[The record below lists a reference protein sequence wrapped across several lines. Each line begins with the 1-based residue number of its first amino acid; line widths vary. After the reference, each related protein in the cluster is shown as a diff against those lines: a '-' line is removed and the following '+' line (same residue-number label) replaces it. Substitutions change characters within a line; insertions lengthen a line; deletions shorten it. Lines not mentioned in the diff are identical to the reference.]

1 MSHDQHTTQHVSD
14 HPDHSSR
21 DRGLAMRMVR
31 PWAILAASLLVALA
45 VYFGFLG
52 SALTDV
58 VARWTATWTSFSLN
72 LLGSAT
78 RADGT
83 VLWSDSFTA
92 NIVAECT
99 AIGPLVLFAGAVLA
113 YPASPRAKVLG
124 VLIGLVVL
132 TGANLVRIMSLFW
145 IGSTFPQ
152 YLDVAH
158 LLVWQA
164 GIILLAIVV
173 WLFWVERI
181 GARVR

>member
-1 MSHDQHTTQHVSD
+1 
-14 HPDHSSR
+14 
-21 DRGLAMRMVR
+21 MRMVR

-52 SALTDV
+52 NALMDA
-58 VARWTATWTSFSLN
+58 VARWTASWTSFSLN

-92 NIVAECT
+92 NIVAEC
-99 AIGPLVLFAGAVLA
+99 AVVGPLVLFAGAVLA
-113 YPASPRAKVLG
+113 YPASLGAKGLG

-132 TGANLVRIMSLFW
+132 TCANLVRIMSLFW
-145 IGSTFPQ
+145 IGATFPQ

-164 GIILLAIVV
+164 IIILLAIVL

-181 GARVR
+181 GASSLSEKQGW